1 MEKNIKIVN
10 LTDKN
15 IENKS
20 LKSYLLKPEEINN
33 KIDMLLVIGDLVKHK
48 KIYNQVK
55 KENIF
60 TFILSSQH
68 KKSKNKIPSIFV
80 EEDKIEDV
88 LGAIIESINTKTI
101 ALNIE
106 DLKLVLQSNCMAF
119 YEEGMNVDD
128 VTKKIQMQLKRQK
141 IKDVVLVIYGD
152 KKLGLFE
159 IEDIVSNIHAYNKKA
174 AILFAVSNT
183 LEKSF
188 LKVGVIAKLVE

>member
-128 VTKKIQMQLKRQK
+128 VNKKIQMQLKRQK

>member
-128 VTKKIQMQLKRQK
+128 VTKKIQMQLKKQK